1 MTTAIKR
8 RRGTTAEHATFTGLE
23 GELTVDTS
31 KDTVVVHDGSTAGGS
46 PLAKEDGSTM
56 TNVDINSGT
65 IDGTTIGGTT
75 AAAGTFT
82 NLTATGTVTF
92 DGITTSA
99 DLNFGDNDK
108 AVFGAGSDLQVY
120 HSGTHSWINE
130 NGTGN
135 LYIQSS
141 GAAINVTNG
150 SSRNLAQFNTS
161 AGTATLFHDNGTT
174 SSAKLATTASGID
187 VTGTVT
193 ADGLNVGDNHTIQ
206 DDANDNLTISSSTG
220 EFVIVEGAGGVLV
233 RQGASDT
240 NAIRI
245 ADGGDISF
253 YADNGSTQAL
263 FFDASTQ
270 RLGLGTTSPS
280 SIFHTE
286 ENTTST
292 SIVRHKNTSNTS
304 GAHSRL
310 ILQNGGTSGGDA
322 LINLDTQAS
331 GSRFTLGVDR
341 SASKFVVANADK
353 GSFDGS
359 DEAFVITSGGNV
371 GIGATTVDRLL
382 HIEGSNG
389 TAYSSSDFDQTY
401 NLMKI
406 ENTNTSTNSATG
418 IQFLVGSNGSA
429 AISATRT
436 GDGEASLCFG
446 TRGGG
451 ARKERLRIDSS
462 GNVGIGTAAP
472 AHNVEIVATNAGSVN
487 DSLQIRNNATSTG
500 TGSRIR
506 FINSTDA
513 NSDANGASI
522 ASVRTGNDNDLV
534 FETENS
540 EKMRILHNGR
550 IGIGT
555 SSPGQELHVSGTGSQ
570 AIGVGSTNAGGAYL
584 FLDGDSNGDFVGAD
598 YCFVGQDDAGVL
610 NIHQDSPSGT
620 NEIRFSTAG
629 TEAVRIDSSGNLL
642 VGTTDSFPGDGDTNT
657 GIALAASG
665 SAAFSRDGFRVVSV
679 NRNTSDGTL
688 VEFNKDGSE
697 VGSIGSFNGNAY
709 YAGTGCGLRPRTGD
723 ISPTNASGSTND
735 GGVDLG
741 TSSNRFQN
749 IWLSGGAYLGG
760 TATANKLD
768 DYEEGSV
775 TGITDQSGAGLSF
788 IFNAGNYVKVG
799 TLVHFELDFSFP
811 TTTDGST
818 AQIGALPFTF
828 QSNFGSGTLG
838 YHTRGADMTVY
849 SIGNTQNLRF
859 ASNLGA
865 NQTNAQMSG
874 VRVILAIT
882 YRST

>member
-341 SASKFVVANADK
+341 SASKFVVANAAK

-462 GNVGIGTAAP
+462 GNVGIGITPAAG
-472 AHNVEIVATNAGSVN
+472 NGTLQLSGGLRIAGSASASDTTSPYIFRTSGSDNMVF
-487 DSLQIRNNATSTG
+487 ATSG
-500 TGSRIR
+500 
-506 FINSTDA
+506 
-513 NSDANGASI
+513 
-522 ASVRTGNDNDLV
+522 
-534 FETENS
+534 
-540 EKMRILHNGR
+540 
-550 IGIGT
+550 
-555 SSPGQELHVSGTGSQ
+555 P
-570 AIGVGSTNAGGAYL
+570 
-584 FLDGDSNGDFVGAD
+584 
-598 YCFVGQDDAGVL
+598 
-610 NIHQDSPSGT
+610 
-620 NEIRFSTAG
+620 
-629 TEAVRIDSSGNLL
+629 EAARIDSSQNLL
-642 VGTTDSFPGDGDTNT
+642 VGTTNADPVTANVAGFVVDAGDDIKVSNNGVAGRFNRISSDGD
-657 GIALAASG
+657 IL
-665 SAAFSRDGFRVVSV
+665 
-679 NRNTSDGTL
+679 
-688 VEFNKDGSE
+688 EFYKDGSE
-697 VGSIGSFNGNAY
+697 VGSIGSFNGNAF

-723 ISPTNASGSTND
+723 ISPTNASGSTKD